1 MKISL
6 DFDDND
12 VVFEVMDAM
21 FVAYLK
27 NFRKDCAQYIG
38 EAWNEEDRFAYEEL
52 TRACDVILQHFGAP
66 HGDDTR
72 EEG

>member
-21 FVAYLK
+21 FVAYMK
-27 NFRKDCAQYIG
+27 NLRKDCAQYISD
-38 EAWNEEDRFAYEEL
+38 AWNEGDKKAYKKL
-52 TRACDVILQHFGAP
+52 VRACDVILEHYGVK
-66 HGDDTR
+66 
-72 EEG
+72 E

>member
-21 FVAYLK
+21 FVAYMK
-27 NFRKDCAQYIG
+27 NLRKDCAGYIS
-38 EAWNEEDRFAYEEL
+38 EAWNEEDRLAYEEL
-52 TRACDVILQHFGAP
+52 TRACDVILQHYGVKN
-66 HGDDTR
+66 DNS
-72 EEG
+72 